1 MFALTRTRKALF
13 AAVVLAAGLSPF
25 ASPSALAQQ
34 KKEDSAAT
42 AAGKPVA
49 WRDPGDISRRDLRYG
64 PGSAELAPQAP
75 FTFVAE
81 DKLGVSPKFKV
92 TDARGV
98 TWSVKLGVEAQTETV
113 ATRVVWSVGYFAEES
128 YYFDRVQ
135 VMSLPRLSRGQEFVE
150 RNGVVRGAR
159 FEPRRAED
167 TRSETW
173 DWEQNPFVG
182 TRQLNGLKV
191 LMALL
196 GNYDNRP
203 ENNLIISAANPQGG
217 ESEAR
222 YFVSDIGATLG
233 KVGGMG
239 GKRSKNNLED
249 FRSAKFVTGVEGGYV
264 KFDFSTKP
272 KGAGGF
278 FAKIFNPGY
287 AKSQAQKERIM
298 KNIPV
303 EDARW
308 IGSQLSLLSDEQL
321 RDAFRAAGYDT
332 ATTDGYVSVLRTRIN
347 QLSQLPASS
356 AVAVAQEQHNKR

>member
-1 MFALTRTRKALF
+1 MFALTRTRRALF
-13 AAVVLAAGLSPF
+13 LAVVLAAGLSPL
-25 ASPSALAQQ
+25 APSSALAQQ
-34 KKEDSAAT
+34 KNEDAAAA

-64 PGSAELAPQAP
+64 PGSAEMAPQAP
-75 FTFVAE
+75 FTFVSE
-81 DKLGVSPKFKV
+81 DKLGASPKFKV

-113 ATRVVWSVGYFAEES
+113 ATRVIWSVGYFAEES

-135 VMSLPRLSRGQEFVE
+135 VTNLPRLSRGQEFVE
-150 RNGVVRGAR
+150 KNGVVRGAR
-159 FEPRRAED
+159 FEPRRPEE
-167 TRSETW
+167 TRATTW
-173 DWEQNPFVG
+173 DWEKNPFVG
-182 TRQLNGLKV
+182 SRQLNGLKV

-203 ENNLIISAANPQGG
+203 ENNLVISVRDAQGG
-217 ESEAR
+217 DAEAR
-222 YFVSDIGATLG
+222 YCVSDIGATLG
-233 KVGGMG
+233 RVGGMG

-249 FRSAKFVTGVEGGYV
+249 FRSAKFVTGVEGGFV

-278 FAKIFNPGY
+278 FAKLFNPGY
-287 AKSQAQKERIM
+287 AKSQAQKERVM

-308 IGSQLSLLSDEQL
+308 IGEQLSLLSDEQL
-321 RDAFRAAGYDT
+321 RDAFRAAGYDAT
-332 ATTDGYVSVLRTRIN
+332 TTDGYVSVLRTRIN
-347 QLSQLPASS
+347 QLTQLSS
-356 AVAVAQEQHNKR
+356 AAVAQEPSLRK

>member
-1 MFALTRTRKALF
+1 MSALTGLRKAF
-13 AAVVLAAGLSPF
+13 VAAIVLAAAL
-25 ASPSALAQQ
+25 SPSASSPALAQEQ
-34 KKEDSAAT
+34 RQDARTQAGSA
-42 AAGKPVA
+42 VA
-49 WRDPGDISRRDLRYG
+49 WRDPGDISTRNLSYG
-64 PGSAELAPQAP
+64 PGSQELAPQAP
-75 FTFVAE
+75 FTFVSE
-81 DKLGVSPKFKV
+81 DKLGASPKFKV

-113 ATRVVWSVGYFAEES
+113 ATRVVWSMGYFAEES
-128 YYFDRVQ
+128 YYLDRAQ
-135 VMSLPRLSRGQEFVE
+135 VVGLPKLSRGQEFVE
-150 RNGVVRGAR
+150 KNGIVRGAR
-159 FEPRRAED
+159 FEPRRGTESRAAQ
-167 TRSETW
+167 W
-173 DWEQNPFVG
+173 DWEENPFVG

-203 ENNLIISAANPQGG
+203 ENNLVLSVRDAQTGA
-217 ESEAR
+217 EETR
-222 YFVSDIGATLG
+222 YIVSDIGATLG

-249 FRSAKFVTGVEGGYV
+249 FRASKFVTGVEGGFV

-287 AKSQAQKERIM
+287 AKSQAQKERVM

-308 IGSQLSLLSDEQL
+308 IGTQLSQLSDDQL
-321 RDAFRAAGYDT
+321 RDAFRAAGYDN
-332 ATTDGYVSVLRTRIN
+332 ATMDGYVAALRSRIN
-347 QLSQLPASS
+347 QLVGLPSAST
-356 AVAVAQEQHNKR
+356 AVADAQSDKR